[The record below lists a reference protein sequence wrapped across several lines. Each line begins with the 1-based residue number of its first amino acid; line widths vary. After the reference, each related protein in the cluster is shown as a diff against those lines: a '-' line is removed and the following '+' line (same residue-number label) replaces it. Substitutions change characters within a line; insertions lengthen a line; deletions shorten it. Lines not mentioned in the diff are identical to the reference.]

1 MTKPSSVTKSKRSG
15 GPQTDE
21 GKKITSLNA
30 LKTGAYSQ
38 AVILPGENES
48 EYRELEAQFLRDFA
62 PRDIAEGAMVRDL
75 TILTWKKIRLDQLEH
90 RAVIQA
96 INKPLSNYDLG
107 NLFLFRPEAQWVMGS
122 LDLLTESYIEE
133 QEAKVKVARQL
144 LSCPVTPDILEGLK
158 KNCRPLYV
166 GIMQEADEYN
176 FEDLSHEA
184 LCEAVINDEG
194 KQENLLH
201 FLLNRQVD
209 NCNDMIWAFEN
220 LDKIQAAIQENRDE
234 NLITLMKY
242 DKTSRAREDLSRSF
256 FRTLSELRKHQH
268 WRYQRD
274 AIDISPPAGQEGASG

>member
-1 MTKPSSVTKSKRSG
+1 MTKSSSVTKSKRSG

-21 GKKITSLNA
+21 GKKITSRNA

-38 AVILPGENES
+38 SVILPGEDES
-48 EYRELEAQFLRDFA
+48 EYRELEEQFLRDFA

-122 LDLLTESYIEE
+122 LDLLTESYVEE
-133 QEAKVKVARQL
+133 QGVKVEVARQL
-144 LSCPVTPDILEGLK
+144 LSAPVSPQILEGLK
-158 KNCRPLYV
+158 QNCRPLYV
-166 GIMQEADEYN
+166 DIMQEADEYN
-176 FEDLSHEA
+176 FENLSHEA
-184 LCEAVINDEG
+184 LCAAVINDDG
-194 KQENLLH
+194 KQKNLLH

-209 NCNDMIWAFEN
+209 NCNDIISTFEN

>member
-1 MTKPSSVTKSKRSG
+1 MAKFSSVTKSKRSG

-21 GKKITSLNA
+21 GKKITSRNA

-38 AVILPGENES
+38 SVILPGEDES

-62 PRDIAEGAMVRDL
+62 PRDIAEGAMVREL
-75 TILTWKKIRLDQLEH
+75 TVLTWKKIRLDQLEH

-122 LDLLTESYIEE
+122 PHLLTESYIEE
-133 QEAKVKVARQL
+133 QEAKVKIARQL
-144 LSCPVTPDILEGLK
+144 LSAPVSPQILEGLK
-158 KNCRPLYV
+158 KSFPPLYEYV
-166 GIMQEADEYN
+166 MQEADEYN
-176 FEDLSHEA
+176 FENLSHEA
-184 LCEAVINDEG
+184 FCEAVIDDDG
-194 KQENLLH
+194 KSKNLLH

-220 LDKIQAAIQENRDE
+220 LDKIQVAIQENRDE

-242 DKTSRAREDLSRSF
+242 DRTSRAREDLSRSF

-274 AIDISPPAGQEGASG
+274 AIDISPSAGEEGASG